1 MVQFLNTATLSASKL
16 ASTDSQVWATDS
28 TTDKNIFCQSLL
40 RCGCPTGFSRLLTGV
55 YYGDDGDGV
64 TVVVMMVMVAGLP
77 NRPLQAT
84 DRC

>member
-1 MVQFLNTATLSASKL
+1 MVQFLNSATLFASKF
-16 ASTDSQVWATDS
+16 AITDSDS

-64 TVVVMMVMVAGLP
+64 GDGGDGGSAAQQASAGY
-77 NRPLQAT
+77 
-84 DRC
+84 

>member
-16 ASTDSQVWATDS
+16 ASTDSQVLATDS

-64 TVVVMMVMVAGLP
+64 GDGGGDDGDGGSAAQ
-77 NRPLQAT
+77 QASA
-84 DRC
+84 CY

>member
-64 TVVVMMVMVAGLP
+64 GDGDNDDGGSAAQQASAGY
-77 NRPLQAT
+77 
-84 DRC
+84 

>member
-1 MVQFLNTATLSASKL
+1 MVQFLNSATLSASKF
-16 ASTDSQVWATDS
+16 AITDSDS

-64 TVVVMMVMVAGLP
+64 GDGDGGDGDSGSAAQQASAGY
-77 NRPLQAT
+77 
-84 DRC
+84 

>member
-16 ASTDSQVWATDS
+16 ASTDSQVLATDS

-64 TVVVMMVMVAGLP
+64 GDGDGGSAAQQASAGY
-77 NRPLQAT
+77 
-84 DRC
+84 